1 MKRFLLTTALVLTT
15 AGAAFAQDNSQIRAQ
30 VDDALTG
37 LGITVD
43 VNTLTDAQLSEIFLL
58 TNSADSGNKARVEA
72 ALSDMMGPMASMEA
86 SSSQLRTSVQNS
98 LDRMGIEGDV
108 STLSN
113 SDVTKL
119 YLMLNSAEMGTA
131 TESQIQETFATMQPG
146 SSDAEADAMLVIN
159 MPESQL
165 RTSVGNRLQT
175 MGLDIDVNTLSQAQ
189 LGEIHLLTTS
199 AMDSN
204 VAAEIEAIVN

>member
-15 AGAAFAQDNSQIRAQ
+15 AGAGFAQDNSQIRAQ
-30 VDDALTG
+30 VDDALTK
-37 LGITVD
+37 LNINVD
-43 VNTLTDAQLSEIFLL
+43 ASTLTDAQLSEIFLL

-113 SDVTKL
+113 ADVTKL

-131 TESQIQETFATMQPG
+131 TEAQIQETFATMQPG
-146 SSDAEADAMLVIN
+146 SSDAETDTMLVIN

-175 MGLDIDVNTLSQAQ
+175 MGLDIDVDALSQAQ
-189 LGEIHLLTTS
+189 LGQIHLLTTS
-199 AMDSN
+199 ATDSS